1 MQLKRRGIATDV
13 VFSADLIGNSGT
25 SYVLDTE
32 SRGMSGE
39 EAYSTVRKIIKDIDF
54 SGFKYVI
61 KKVDSTLRGNI
72 AEEIKA
78 VDEAFKSDLVVFS
91 PALPD
96 LGRTTVEGVHCL
108 NGIPITKTELAKDPI
123 KPVTQDNI
131 KKILEKVYDEK
142 ITHVSIKDLQE
153 DNFNFSAGRIFTFD
167 ASSNAHMQIII
178 KNCLGTGKRI
188 LWVGTAAMADNL
200 FEIEY
205 RTPPSLAVVGSVSSV
220 TRSQVKFA
228 ENSGIKIL
236 KVPVSDII
244 EGKNINNT
252 VDEAVEILS
261 HGNDLI
267 IISPSSY
274 SLEEYELI
282 NTSGA
287 GKSMTTNEIS
297 IFVQDLLGKISK
309 EVLEK
314 IRVSGV
320 FLTGGD
326 TAIGL
331 FKKLGALGSSIS
343 GEVTTGIPLMR
354 LRGGSFDGLKVITKA
369 GAFGKEDILVYSM
382 RKLKEVTDGQN

>member
-1 MQLKRRGIATDV
+1 V

-25 SYVLDTE
+25 SYVADTE
-32 SRGMSGE
+32 TRGMSGK
-39 EAYSTVRKIIKDIDF
+39 EAYSTVSQIIENIDF

-78 VDEAFKSDLVVFS
+78 VDEAFKSDLVFFA

-108 NGIPITKTELAKDPI
+108 NGTPITQTELARDPV
-123 KPVTQDNI
+123 KPVTEDNI
-131 KKILEKVYDEK
+131 KKVLEKIYAEK
-142 ITHVSIKDLQE
+142 VVHVNIKDLQ
-153 DNFNFSAGRIFTFD
+153 DGNFDFSAGRIFTFD
-167 ASSNAHMQIII
+167 ASSNDHMQTIIN
-178 KNCLGTGKRI
+178 KGLQTGKRI

-205 RTPPSLAVVGSVSSV
+205 RTAPSLAVVGSVSSV

-236 KVPVSDII
+236 KVPISDII
-244 EGKNINNT
+244 EGKEINNT
-252 VDEAVEILS
+252 VNEAVKILAQ
-261 HGNDLI
+261 GKDLI
-267 IISPSSY
+267 IISPASY
-274 SLEEYELI
+274 SLEEYERI
-282 NTSGA
+282 NISGA

-297 IFVQDLLGKISK
+297 IFVQDALGEISK

-314 IRVSGV
+314 IKISGV

-369 GAFGKEDILVYSM
+369 GAFGKEDILVYSL
-382 RKLKEVTDGQN
+382 RKLKEVTNEQN

>member
-1 MQLKRRGIATDV
+1 M

-25 SYVLDTE
+25 SYVADTE
-32 SRGMSGE
+32 TRGMSGK
-39 EAYSTVRKIIKDIDF
+39 EAYSTVSQIIENIDF

-78 VDEAFKSDLVVFS
+78 VDEAFKSDLVFFA

-108 NGIPITKTELAKDPI
+108 NGTPITQTELARDPV
-123 KPVTQDNI
+123 KPVTEDNI
-131 KKILEKVYDEK
+131 KKVLEKIYAEK
-142 ITHVSIKDLQE
+142 VVHVNIKDLQ
-153 DNFNFSAGRIFTFD
+153 DGNFDFSAGRIFTFD
-167 ASSNAHMQIII
+167 ASSNDHMQTIIN
-178 KNCLGTGKRI
+178 KGLQTGKRI

-205 RTPPSLAVVGSVSSV
+205 RTAPSLAVVGSVSSV

-236 KVPVSDII
+236 KVPISDII
-244 EGKNINNT
+244 EGKEINNT
-252 VDEAVEILS
+252 VNEAVKILAQ
-261 HGNDLI
+261 GKDLI
-267 IISPSSY
+267 IISPASY
-274 SLEEYELI
+274 SLEEYERI
-282 NTSGA
+282 NISGA

-297 IFVQDLLGKISK
+297 IFVQDALGEISK

-314 IRVSGV
+314 IKISGV

-369 GAFGKEDILVYSM
+369 GAFGKEDILVYSL
-382 RKLKEVTDGQN
+382 RKLKEVTNEQN